1 MDVILI
7 AGFWLDGSSWRG
19 QIPAL
24 EGAGHRV
31 HAPTLPG
38 YGPGDSTDVG
48 LQDHVDAVVRIIDE
62 APGDVVLV
70 GHSAGGAVA
79 WGAADARPD
88 RVARV
93 IFVDAFPPPAGFAV
107 NEELPAVDGLVPFPE
122 DRAEY
127 FADVEFQDF
136 TDDQLADFIARAIP
150 VPERVA
156 KDPIALSDEARWE
169 VPITI
174 VATAFPVEQLEQLIA
189 ADHPMTAEMRSVK
202 EMSVVELP
210 TSHWP
215 QLTRPDELAQI
226 LAGEATGD

>member
-7 AGFWLDGSSWRG
+7 AGFWLDGSSWAG
-19 QIPAL
+19 QAPAL

-38 YGPGDSTDVG
+38 YAPGDSSDVG
-48 LQDHVDAVVRIIDE
+48 LQDHVDAIVRLIDE
-62 APGDVVLV
+62 APGSVVLV

-79 WGAADARPD
+79 WGATDARPD

-93 IFVDAFPPPAGFAV
+93 IFVDAFPPPAGLAI
-107 NEELPAVDGLVPFPE
+107 NEDLPAIDGLVPFPE
-122 DRAEY
+122 DRAEH

-156 KDPIALSDEARWE
+156 KDPIVLTDEARWE
-169 VPITI
+169 VPVTI
-174 VATAFPVEQLEQLIA
+174 VATAFPVGQLENLIA
-189 ADHPMTAEMRSVK
+189 ADHPMTAEMQAVK
-202 EMSVVELP
+202 EMSVIELP

-215 QLTRPDELAQI
+215 QLTKPEELARI
-226 LAGEATGD
+226 LVGEVAGE